1 MSVHLEA
8 KKNCFVI
15 EIRKLDQEEIKNKSQ
30 EWKTNCSKI
39 IREVFVKEITF

>member
-1 MSVHLEA
+1 MSIHLEA

-30 EWKTNCSKI
+30 EWKNNCFRI
-39 IREVFVKEITF
+39 IREVFGKEITF